1 MKNGRDMKDLNAT
14 ADNKPCKRT
23 DQINV
28 FHAFTNVG
36 SLRKNYNSTAETRLD
51 NFQWAIFFD
60 VEPVRTRES
69 YVISLPVLR
78 HAAVLHDSVREF
90 KSNIA
95 RNRGKRTRENSKE
108 NQHRNGT

>member
-51 NFQWAIFFD
+51 NFQ
-60 VEPVRTRES
+60 
-69 YVISLPVLR
+69 
-78 HAAVLHDSVREF
+78 
-90 KSNIA
+90 
-95 RNRGKRTRENSKE
+95 
-108 NQHRNGT
+108 